1 MFRVKIRRPANRAL
15 LAVGTGATWE
25 EAAFDGYDQ
34 FVRRTG
40 GARRYLA
47 QVENDLT
54 PLRKLVRF
62 GYRTRSQ
69 GVATDPPV
77 DLDIERVP

>member
-15 LAVGTGATWE
+15 LAVGTGTTWE

-34 FVRRTG
+34 LVRPTG
-40 GARRYLA
+40 GSRRYLA
-47 QVENDLT
+47 HVEHDLT
-54 PLRKLVRF
+54 SWRKLVRF
-62 GYRTRSQ
+62 GYRTRSR

-77 DLDIERVP
+77 TIDIERLR